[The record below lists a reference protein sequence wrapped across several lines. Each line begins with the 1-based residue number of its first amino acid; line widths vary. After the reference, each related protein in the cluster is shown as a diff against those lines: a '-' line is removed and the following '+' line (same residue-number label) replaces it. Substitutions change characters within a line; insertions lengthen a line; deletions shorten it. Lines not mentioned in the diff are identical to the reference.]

1 MKPNMLVWLAVFMG
15 LVLAL
20 SVTAL
25 RGWAAGAVVACAVFL
40 AIPLSV
46 KRFRHERNL
55 VRTFRRGLKT
65 R

>member
-25 RGWAAGAVVACAVFL
+25 RGWAAGAVVAGALFL
-40 AIPLSV
+40 
-46 KRFRHERNL
+46 E
-55 VRTFRRGLKT
+55 VRSFWRALTT